1 MLFKVNLEIRR
12 KKMDTTQIAQS
23 RVPMANDQ
31 RMFQRVSVSLHGRM
45 LSASREETDCVIVDM
60 SPGDAQIEADAHVQ
74 LGDRIIAYIDHIGRI
89 EGEVLSLGSKGR
101 FVISVNA
108 TERKR
113 EKLAAQ
119 LTWIAN
125 KHELGLPEDRR
136 HERLAPRNNRSE
148 IVLDDGRAYPCRII
162 DLSLSGAAIEISVRP
177 AIGTAVQL
185 GNMRGRVV
193 RHFQEGVAIEFSALQ
208 TRESLSGLL

>member
-1 MLFKVNLEIRR
+1 
-12 KKMDTTQIAQS
+12 MDTTQIASS

-31 RMFQRVSVSLHGRM
+31 RMFQRVSVNLHGRM
-45 LSASREETDCVIVDM
+45 LSAAREEVDCVILDM
-60 SPGDAQIEADAHVQ
+60 SPGDAQIEAAAQVHV
-74 LGDRIIAYIDHIGRI
+74 GDRIIAYVDHIGRI
-89 EGEVLSLGSKGR
+89 EGEVLNLGAKGR
-101 FVISVNA
+101 FAISINA

-119 LTWIAN
+119 LTWIVN

-148 IVLDDGRAYPCRII
+148 IGLDDGRSYPCRII

>member
-1 MLFKVNLEIRR
+1 
-12 KKMDTTQIAQS
+12 MDTTQIAHS

-31 RMFQRVSVSLHGRM
+31 RMFQRVAVNLHGRM
-45 LSASREETDCVIVDM
+45 LSATREEVDCVVIEM
-60 SPGDAQIEADAHVQ
+60 SPGDAQIEADARVNV
-74 LGDRIIAYIDHIGRI
+74 GDRIIAYIDHIGRI
-89 EGEVLSLGSKGR
+89 EGDVLSLGAKGR

-136 HERLAPRNNRSE
+136 HERVAPRNNRSE
-148 IVLDDGRAYPCRII
+148 IVLDDGRSYPCRII
-162 DLSLSGAAIEISVRP
+162 DLSLSGAAIEIAVRP
-177 AIGTAVQL
+177 AMGTAVQL

-208 TRESLSGLL
+208 TRESLSGLI

>member
-1 MLFKVNLEIRR
+1 
-12 KKMDTTQIAQS
+12 MDTTPIAHS

-45 LSASREETDCVIVDM
+45 LSASREEFDCVVIDM
-60 SPGDAQIEADAHVQ
+60 SPGDAHIESEARVNV
-74 LGDRIIAYIDHIGRI
+74 GDRIIAYIDHIGRI
-89 EGEVLSLGSKGR
+89 EGEVLSLGVRGH

-162 DLSLSGAAIEISVRP
+162 DLSLSGAAVEISVRP
-177 AIGTAVQL
+177 ALGTAVQL

-208 TRESLSGLL
+208 TQESLSGLL